1 MKEFLKKMV
10 TSGSGISSKR
20 VIGAVCY
27 IIITISI
34 MVLAFIKP
42 DFSGLSEIVSTLIIT
57 TASLLGMTTI
67 EKFSSYFNKDNKEA
81 EDNNTKDEKDI

>member
-1 MKEFLKKMV
+1 
-10 TSGSGISSKR
+10 
-20 VIGAVCY
+20 
-27 IIITISI
+27 

-42 DFSGLSEIVSTLIIT
+42 DFSGLSEMVSTLIIT

>member
-1 MKEFLKKMV
+1 MKDFLMKMV

-27 IIITISI
+27 VIITISI
-34 MVLAFIKP
+34 MILAFIKP
-42 DFSGLSEIVSTLIIT
+42 DFSGLSDIISTLIIT

-67 EKFSSYFNKDNKEA
+67 EKFSSYFNKDKNI
-81 EDNNTKDEKDI
+81 EDNKR